1 MPKGKLSSH
10 DEKKATH
17 VFIDSF
23 DNAEKQKLD

>member
-23 DNAEKQKLD
+23 DNAEKQKFD